1 MAPPMMPTTPP
12 TPGAKEVHEVWAWNL
27 EEEFSALMSAVSSA
41 AGGTIV
47 ALDMEF
53 PGFLRQEPR
62 LGPRCVRYQALR
74 ENVDKL
80 RPIQLGAAVAGADG
94 ILRGV
99 WSFNL
104 QFDVEVDLHTKKSV
118 AFLRAAGIDFPRHA
132 SEGIEAALLGRH
144 LASSMLIGQHGKA
157 PWWVTFSGSYDLGYL
172 LKLLTSGKPLPSD
185 FGDFDGVLAAFCPYR
200 HELRDQ
206 LPVGSLDSL
215 AREHGIQRFGS
226 AHTAG
231 SDALLTLELYLKVA
245 GEKNRQM
252 QDPRLNYGNENW
264 NLQFSLHS
272 SPAWFEWD
280 GDWNSVR
287 WAGWETATC
296 TSPPFVAPWLST
308 PVPALAG
315 GLPMPSAT
323 FWNSAGRHAKVT
335 GKRPDSKVLEI

>member
-1 MAPPMMPTTPP
+1 MTIVQPASHPA
-12 TPGAKEVHEVWAWNL
+12 GVKEVHEVWAWNL
-27 EEEFSALMSAVSSA
+27 DEEFRALMTAVSSA
-41 AGGTIV
+41 ASGTIV

-62 LGPRCVRYQALR
+62 LGPRAVRYQALR

-94 ILRGV
+94 VLRGV

-104 QFDVEVDLHTKKSV
+104 QFNVDVDLHTKKSV

-157 PWWVTFSGSYDLGYL
+157 PWWLTFSGSYDLGYL

-185 FGDFDGVLAAFCPYR
+185 FSDFDGVLAAFCPYR

-206 LPVGSLDSL
+206 LPVGSLDAL
-215 AREHGIQRFGS
+215 AREHGIQRYGT

-245 GEKNRQM
+245 GEKS
-252 QDPRLNYGNENW
+252 RLLHEGRMNSYGNENW
-264 NLQFSLHS
+264 NLHFGVV
-272 SPAWFEWD
+272 PGWYTEPWD
-280 GDWNSVR
+280 SDWNSR
-287 WAGWETATC
+287 WGWEAATC
-296 TSPPFVAPWLST
+296 APSFPPAPWPALSNLS
-308 PVPALAG
+308 VPALAG

-323 FWNSAGRHAKVT
+323 FWHSAGRHKVAT
-335 GKRPDSKVLEI
+335 GKRDSKVLEI